1 MIAIRTVLSPVDFSP
16 ATARQVDVAAG
27 LCQKFKARLVLHH
40 NLSAVAVGAGV
51 GWMYAADHPPMSEET
66 VQQHLDQLAESRTE
80 IETETTITQGPSS
93 VAVLAVSEAVSA
105 DLIVLSTHNMP
116 PEDHASVTELVLGSG
131 DRSVLAL
138 HDSTVD
144 EHSLR
149 FDPSSDRRQVTL
161 VPTDLTRDSRA
172 AVDFAF
178 ELSRTLPLEI
188 HLLHLVGHRHSVID
202 AEHELRAL
210 VPADCAT
217 YTSVHARP
225 GDAVEGILQS
235 ARDLSAVC
243 VIMGE
248 HTREPLRRWFSR
260 DTSRA
265 VLHKVPCPVWYV
277 PRPRA
282 V

>member
-1 MIAIRTVLSPVDFSP
+1 
-16 ATARQVDVAAG
+16 
-27 LCQKFKARLVLHH
+27 
-40 NLSAVAVGAGV
+40 
-51 GWMYAADHPPMSEET
+51 
-66 VQQHLDQLAESRTE
+66 
-80 IETETTITQGPSS
+80 
-93 VAVLAVSEAVSA
+93 
-105 DLIVLSTHNMP
+105 MP

-248 HTREPLRRWFSR
+248 HTREPLRLGGSAAIR
-260 DTSRA
+260 RA
-265 VLHKVPCPVWYV
+265 PYFKVPCPVWTS
-277 PRPRA
+277 RPRA
-282 V
+282 A